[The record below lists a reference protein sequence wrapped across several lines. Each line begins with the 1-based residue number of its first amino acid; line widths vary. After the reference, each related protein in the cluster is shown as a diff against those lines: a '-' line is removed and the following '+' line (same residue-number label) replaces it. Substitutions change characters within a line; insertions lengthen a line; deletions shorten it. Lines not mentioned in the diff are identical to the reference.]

1 MEPEATYTNYLGHRQ
16 RGNRN
21 LLNLSNQTMPKK
33 LQFFGE
39 ERKTTSKV
47 WTSPL
52 PHTNDH
58 LVNQLVNGP
67 DLKEFPHKN
76 KNLFVVPFLKTTE
89 KPSQEKTDEWA
100 LLFPKK
106 VPLQTKK
113 FRESLTSLKLTR
125 TSEGEKSH

>member
-21 LLNLSNQTMPKK
+21 LLNLSNQTMSKK

-67 DLKEFPHKN
+67 DLKEFPHKTRIPL
-76 KNLFVVPFLKTTE
+76 LFPFLKLQI
-89 KPSQEKTDEWA
+89 KPSRKNRWVGT
-100 LLFPKK
+100 
-106 VPLQTKK
+106 VI
-113 FRESLTSLKLTR
+113 S
-125 TSEGEKSH
+125 

>member
-1 MEPEATYTNYLGHRQ
+1 
-16 RGNRN
+16 
-21 LLNLSNQTMPKK
+21 MPKK
-33 LQFFGE
+33 HQFFGD

-67 DLKEFPHKN
+67 DLKEFPHKTRIPL
-76 KNLFVVPFLKTTE
+76 LFPFLKLQ
-89 KPSQEKTDEWA
+89 KKLQEKTDEWA
-100 LLFPKK
+100 PLFPKK
-106 VPLQTKK
+106 IPLQTKK

-125 TSEGEKSH
+125 TSEGGKGYKKYRKVEKETFPL